1 MAINNN
7 QPARQGD
14 NFYLDEFPPM
24 PLTKLDTPEISALLF
39 HPRPDASPTPDR
51 AEDAM
56 VAVPGAEL
64 HVRYH
69 LLDDLS
75 KPAILFFHGNGEV
88 VSDYDD
94 LAPGF
99 QEMGTSFIAADY
111 RGYGRSTGSPSAST
125 MLADGEKVLLAVE
138 KTLKDKGF
146 SGKLLVMGRSL
157 GSAVA
162 IALADNFPERLK
174 GLLIDSGFTFTM
186 PLLESI
192 GVDVAGLGLNEEDG
206 FANLEKIQRIT
217 MATYILHGQKDE
229 IIALDNASHLIA
241 ESGAQQKEF
250 QMVPGAGHNN
260 ILQITGKMYFEVLKR
275 FVDKIGIV
283 RKKKAGVR

>member
-1 MAINNN
+1 
-7 QPARQGD
+7 
-14 NFYLDEFPPM
+14 M
-24 PLTKLDTPEISALLF
+24 PLAKLDNPDISALIF
-39 HPRPDASPTPDR
+39 HPRPDTSASPAN
-51 AEDAM
+51 AEDTM
-56 VAVPGAEL
+56 VTVPDAEI

-69 LLDDLS
+69 LLDDLT
-75 KPAILFFHGNGEV
+75 KPAVLFFHGNGEI

-94 LAPGF
+94 IAPEF
-99 QEMGTSFIAADY
+99 QQMGVSFIAADY
-111 RGYGRSTGSPSAST
+111 RGYGRSSGTPSAT
-125 MLADGEKVLLAVE
+125 TILADGETVLLAVE
-138 KTLKDKGF
+138 KALKEKGF

-162 IALADNFPERLK
+162 IHLADSFPARLQ

-186 PLLESI
+186 PLLETI
-192 GVDVAGLGLNEEDG
+192 GVDVAALQLTEEDG
-206 FANLEKIQRIT
+206 FNNLEKIQRIT

-229 IIALDNASHLIA
+229 IIDLDNASHLIA
-241 ESGAQQKEF
+241 ESAAQQKEF

-260 ILQITGKMYFEVLKR
+260 IFQITGKMYFDVLKR